1 MVSLLERIKGKTE
14 FQIHIMN
21 LKDIKHTLVKN
32 EVGKTNTQ
40 NAYCLTVL
48 GESIKYFETFDNL
61 VDSPK

>member
-1 MVSLLERIKGKTE
+1 
-14 FQIHIMN
+14 MN

-48 GESIKYFETFDNL
+48 EESIKYFENYDNK
-61 VDSPK
+61 VDNPK